1 MNRIRILLYGNL
13 RVNKGLR
20 CWFKLSGHSNIKKML
35 KFANFIE
42 ILYFARP
49 DEGRRNEM
57 FFSHIY
63 LQELLLKKI

>member
-1 MNRIRILLYGNL
+1 MNTKKLLKKLHCSLSRIMNRIRILLYGNL

-42 ILYFARP
+42 ILYFA
-49 DEGRRNEM
+49 
-57 FFSHIY
+57 
-63 LQELLLKKI
+63 